1 MASRSIK
8 NRPSIKKKHPSV
20 GVLTVITVIT
30 AVLVAGFV
38 GVYALGTSWLQDL
51 PDYEDADAFNTSLPT
66 VVYAS
71 DEKTV
76 LAEFQLENRE
86 PVTIDEIS
94 PYALQGTVATEDERF
109 YEHGGVDLMGI
120 ARALVNN
127 LMGGDLEGAS
137 TITQQLVRN
146 TILVSEMDSI
156 SLERKVREAYLSI
169 KMEER
174 YSKDDILLMYLNT
187 INYGSGAYGIQA
199 AAQRYFSKD
208 ASQLTLAEAA
218 TLVGIPQSPT
228 YNNPIDNPD
237 NCLARR
243 NVVLDRMLSNGCI
256 GQDEYEAAKAE
267 PLVLNPTEPTSD
279 GIQKYPY
286 FTSYVRY
293 LLTDPEGPYKY
304 SKDEVFKGGLKV
316 VTTLDVNMQEAAE
329 VAAANKEAEA
339 NNYVEG
345 DPFEVSLVAID
356 PDNGY
361 VKALV
366 GGRDYYTSQ
375 VNLATGLGGSGRQA
389 GSSFKTFTLVAA
401 LEAGISPD
409 TMIDCST
416 TVELSGLEG
425 VQHRAP

>member
-208 ASQLTLAEAA
+208 ASQLTLAEA
-218 TLVGIPQSPT
+218 
-228 YNNPIDNPD
+228 
-237 NCLARR
+237 CL
-243 NVVLDRMLSNGCI
+243 L
-256 GQDEYEAAKAE
+256 
-267 PLVLNPTEPTSD
+267 
-279 GIQKYPY
+279 
-286 FTSYVRY
+286 
-293 LLTDPEGPYKY
+293 
-304 SKDEVFKGGLKV
+304 
-316 VTTLDVNMQEAAE
+316 
-329 VAAANKEAEA
+329 
-339 NNYVEG
+339 
-345 DPFEVSLVAID
+345 
-356 PDNGY
+356 
-361 VKALV
+361 
-366 GGRDYYTSQ
+366 YTSRC
-375 VNLATGLGGSGRQA
+375 V
-389 GSSFKTFTLVAA
+389 
-401 LEAGISPD
+401 
-409 TMIDCST
+409 
-416 TVELSGLEG
+416 
-425 VQHRAP
+425 